1 MINLHEIQDRVAG
14 YIREAGARILHV
26 SKTMV
31 HEKSGHYNFVTETD
45 VAIQE

>member
-1 MINLHEIQDRVAG
+1 MVNLHEIQDRVAA
-14 YIREAGARILHV
+14 YIREAGARSLHV

-45 VAIQE
+45 VAIQ